1 MKKQKIAIQ
10 GFAGS
15 FHELATRNYFLD
27 EDIEL
32 LYCDSFEEIF
42 ELIFKE
48 KGCLGVIAIENT
60 VAGSI
65 MPNYKMLQEY
75 NCKIIGE
82 TYLHI
87 VQHLM
92 AFPGQ
97 QLSDIREIW
106 SHPMALR
113 QCNNF
118 LKKHPHIRSVETE
131 DTAKSAEIINA
142 RKLIGVAAI
151 AGEMAAS
158 INGLDIIKEG
168 IETNKKNFTRF
179 LVISPELNGDV
190 KNSNKASIC
199 FTLDH
204 ETGSLAKVL
213 VLLSE
218 NDLNLTK
225 IQSNPI
231 VGQEWEYFFYVDL
244 LFENHDEF
252 ERTMTILK
260 DVAKQLVVLG
270 VYAAGNKPVLDP
282 SA

>member
-1 MKKQKIAIQ
+1 MRKQKIAIQ

-15 FHELATRNYFLD
+15 FHELATRNYFL
-27 EDIEL
+27 EAEL
-32 LYCDSFEEIF
+32 ELIYCDSFDQIF
-42 ELIFKE
+42 ELISKE
-48 KGCLGVIAIENT
+48 KDCLGLIAIENT

-65 MPNYKMLQEY
+65 LPNYKLLQEY

-92 AFPGQ
+92 ALPGQ
-97 QLSDIREIW
+97 QLSDINEIW

-118 LKKHPHIRSVETE
+118 LKKHPNIRSVETE
-131 DTAKSAEIINA
+131 DTAKSAEVIKTKNLSGI
-142 RKLIGVAAI
+142 AAI

-158 INGLDIIKEG
+158 INGLNIIKEG
-168 IETNKKNFTRF
+168 VETNKKNFTRF
-179 LVISPELNGDV
+179 LVISPELNGDIE
-190 KNSNKASIC
+190 NSNKASIC

-213 VLLSE
+213 VFLSE

-244 LFENHDEF
+244 MFEEHKEF
-252 ERTMTILK
+252 LRTMTVLNDI
-260 DVAKQLVVLG
+260 AKQLVVLG
-270 VYAAGNKPVLDP
+270 VYSAGKKPVLD
-282 SA
+282 A

>member
-1 MKKQKIAIQ
+1 MKKRKVAIQ

-15 FHELATRNYFLD
+15 FHEMATRNHFPDDVL
-27 EDIEL
+27 EL
-32 LYCDSFEEIF
+32 LYCSSFEQLFQLVLE
-42 ELIFKE
+42 E
-48 KGCLGVIAIENT
+48 KNCFGVIAIENT

-65 MPNYKMLQEY
+65 LPNYKMLQEY
-75 NCKIIGE
+75 NFKIIGE

-92 AFPGQ
+92 ALPGQ
-97 QLSDIREIW
+97 KLSDIKEIW

-113 QCNNF
+113 QCNDF
-118 LKKHPHIRSVETE
+118 LKKHPHIKSVEKE
-131 DTAKSAEIINA
+131 DTAKSAEMINA
-142 RKLIGVAAI
+142 GKLNGVAAI
-151 AGEMAAS
+151 AGEMAAN
-158 INGLDIIKEG
+158 INSLDILEEG

-179 LVISPELNGDV
+179 LVISPESKEDV
-190 KNSNKASIC
+190 ENYNKASIC

-218 NDLNLTK
+218 NNLNLTK

-244 LFENHDEF
+244 LFRNYDEF
-252 ERTMTILK
+252 HEKDKSPKKLK
-260 DVAKQLVVLG
+260 KRSSSKKLSLKKAQLK
-270 VYAAGNKPVLDP
+270 ANEK
-282 SA
+282 

>member
-1 MKKQKIAIQ
+1 MKKRKVAIQ
-10 GFAGS
+10 GFVGS
-15 FHELATRNYFLD
+15 FHEMATRNYFLD
-27 EDIEL
+27 DELEL
-32 LYCDSFEEIF
+32 LYCSSFEQLFQLVSEEENCF
-42 ELIFKE
+42 
-48 KGCLGVIAIENT
+48 GVIAIENT

-65 MPNYKMLQEY
+65 LPNYKMLQEY
-75 NCKIIGE
+75 NFKIIGE

-92 AFPGQ
+92 ALPGQ
-97 QLSDIREIW
+97 KHSDIKEIW

-113 QCNNF
+113 QCNDF
-118 LKKHPHIRSVETE
+118 LKKYPHIRSVETE

-158 INGLDIIKEG
+158 INGLDILEEG

-179 LVISPELNGDV
+179 LVISPDLKGNV
-190 KNSNKASIC
+190 KNANKASIC

-218 NDLNLTK
+218 NNLNLTK

-252 ERTMTILK
+252 QRTMTILD
-260 DVAKQLVVLG
+260 DVAKQLVILG
-270 VYAAGNKPVLDP
+270 VYPAGNKPVLD
-282 SA
+282 SSV